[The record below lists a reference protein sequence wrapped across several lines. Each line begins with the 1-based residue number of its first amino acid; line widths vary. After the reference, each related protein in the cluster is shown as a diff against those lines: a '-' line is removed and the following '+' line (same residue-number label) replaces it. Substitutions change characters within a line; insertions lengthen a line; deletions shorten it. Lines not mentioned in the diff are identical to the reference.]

1 MSLAISFDK
10 VSKRYGNKE
19 ILCNLSFCINTQ
31 DIVGLLGPSGIG
43 KTTILKL
50 IAGLEKPTSG
60 KIDIVSKKISYVFQE
75 PRLFPWKTTLQ
86 NVMLPLEAAGFS
98 KKEAIEKAKDSL
110 FSMGLFDF
118 IDYYPSKLSGGMR
131 QRVSL
136 ARALSMEPDTLLLD
150 EPFSALDTKMKDS
163 LIEILKGRLNE
174 NPITVLYVSHFPQE
188 VKKIANKIFTISN
201 KDSFTETII

>member
-163 LIEILKGRLNE
+163 LVEILKGRLNE

>member
-86 NVMLPLEAAGFS
+86 NVILPLEAAGFS

-163 LIEILKGRLNE
+163 LVEILKGRLNE